1 LDGGEKERR
10 GEGRSDDEVAVSA
23 LILATE
29 TTKSKVRLGSSFL
42 RAARFCG
49 GWGCNCGMVGVNS
62 AATVPEWIAVSGGHG
77 QDLAGTVTNLVVHS
91 PISSREMEMLVPG
104 VTICGVCD
112 PCWNLSEARQ
122 ARWVTQMTPS
132 STADARRL
140 GDRYLDSIT

>member
-1 LDGGEKERR
+1 MFRGVVVTKLWILLLIAEERRCDCVGALDGGEEERR

-77 QDLAGTVTNLVVHS
+77 QD
-91 PISSREMEMLVPG
+91 
-104 VTICGVCD
+104 
-112 PCWNLSEARQ
+112 
-122 ARWVTQMTPS
+122 
-132 STADARRL
+132 
-140 GDRYLDSIT
+140 